1 MKYNL
6 KNKPEQ
12 QAAFDYL
19 KQLVEKEAIAVVK
32 KVNPKRSLSQNNY
45 LHLIIG
51 AFGQHFGYTMEEAK
65 QIYKEMSP
73 NLYQYRKKGRTFLRS
88 SAELNKEEMAKS
100 IDRFMEKSKEAGY
113 PLPLATD
120 QEWIRQI
127 ENEIERSGYYL

>member
-12 QAAFDYL
+12 KAAFDYL

-45 LHLIIG
+45 LHLLIG

-127 ENEIERSGYYL
+127 ENEIERAGYYL